1 MKVHFLGATRT
12 TTGSMYLFEVNGKRL
27 LLECGLFQGHREET
41 TQRNCGFPFDPRQID
56 AVVLSHAHIDHAGNL
71 PNLARQGCHGPI
83 HCTDATRDLCGVMLM
98 DSAHIQ
104 EQDALF
110 VSKWRAKKHQ
120 PPVEPLYRVPDAE
133 QAVKQLVGHPYDNA
147 FSPVDGVTV
156 TFRDAGHILGSA
168 QVVLDIEEKGLA
180 APKQSGGG
188 RKFRWLFS
196 GDVGR
201 GGDEILRD
209 PVPVENVDYLQ
220 IESTYGGREHAV
232 RQDADATVCRL
243 VGGALGQKGKV
254 IIPSFSVGRTQQ
266 IVYVLH
272 QITDSGCLP
281 RVPIFVDSPLST
293 NATEI
298 YRRHTE
304 CYNDGIAKFLREQAN
319 PFGMANLTYIS
330 NAEDSKK
337 LNDRKEPMVIIS
349 ASGMCEA
356 GRIRHHLRN
365 NIGDQKNLVLF
376 IGYCAEGT
384 LGDQITKGRT
394 PVNIFG
400 DPCVVRAQVVSL
412 DTYSGHADKNEL
424 KRYVEKISGDLK
436 KIFCIH
442 GEESQCLAHAE
453 TLRQMKPKAEV
464 LVPEYQQGVEI

>member
-1 MKVHFLGATRT
+1 MKIHFLGATRT
-12 TTGSMYLFEVNGKRL
+12 TTGSMYLLEINGKRL
-27 LLECGLFQGHREET
+27 LLECGLYQGHREET
-41 TQRNCGFPFDPRQID
+41 TRRNCNFPFDPRQID

-71 PNLARQGCHGPI
+71 PNLARQGYHGPI
-83 HCTDATRDLCGVMLM
+83 HCTDATRDLCGVMLI

-133 QAVKQLVGHPYDNA
+133 KAVKQLVPHSYDQPVA
-147 FSPVDGVTV
+147 VVDGVTV
-156 TFRDAGHILGSA
+156 TWRDAGHILGSA
-168 QVVLDIEEKGLA
+168 QVVLDIQEKG
-180 APKQSGGG
+180 G
-188 RKFRWLFS
+188 KFRWLFS

-209 PVPVENVDYLQ
+209 PVAVENVDYLQ

-232 RQDADATVCRL
+232 RTDADATVCRL
-243 VGGALGQKGKV
+243 VGDALNQKGKV
-254 IIPSFSVGRTQQ
+254 IIPAFSVGRTQQ

-272 QITDSGCLP
+272 ELTCAGKVP
-281 RVPIFVDSPLST
+281 RAPIFVDSPLSV

-298 YRRHTE
+298 YRKHTE
-304 CYNDGIAKFLREQAN
+304 CYNESIAKFLREQEN
-319 PFGMANLTYIS
+319 PFGMANLTYLS
-330 NAEDSKK
+330 NAEESKK
-337 LNDRKEPMVIIS
+337 LNDRAEPMIIIS

-356 GRIRHHLRN
+356 GRIRHHLKN
-365 NIGDQKNLVLF
+365 NIGDAKNLVLF

-384 LGDQITKGRT
+384 LGDQITKGKS

-400 DPCVVRAQVVSL
+400 DPYPVRAKVVSL

-424 KRYVEKISGDLK
+424 KRYVEKISGNLK
-436 KIFCIH
+436 KIICIH

-453 TLRQMKPKAEV
+453 TLRQMKPKAQV
-464 LVPEYQQGVEI
+464 LVPEYQQTVEIQ